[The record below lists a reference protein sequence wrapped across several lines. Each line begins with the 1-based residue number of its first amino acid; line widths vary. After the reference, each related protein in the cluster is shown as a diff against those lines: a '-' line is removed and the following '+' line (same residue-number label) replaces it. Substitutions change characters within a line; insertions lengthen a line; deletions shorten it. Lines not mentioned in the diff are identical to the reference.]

1 MNVANQLNIIG
12 RLTREP
18 ELRTTASGKNVCS
31 FSVAVSKTRR
41 DDGAEYFDCTA
52 WDKTAEFVTA
62 YCTKGTQV
70 AVHGEISKNEYTKK
84 NGEKGFSLAVNVDGV
99 SLLGSKSENANKAP
113 SEPNTN
119 ASSIPSGFV
128 EVVDDELPF

>member
-1 MNVANQLNIIG
+1 MPHLPNSRN
-12 RLTREP
+12 
-18 ELRTTASGKNVCS
+18 
-31 FSVAVSKTRR
+31 
-41 DDGAEYFDCTA
+41 
-52 WDKTAEFVTA
+52 
-62 YCTKGTQV
+62 QV

-84 NGEKGFSLAVNVDGV
+84 NGEKGLSLAVNVDGV

-119 ASSIPSGFV
+119 ASSIPSDFV